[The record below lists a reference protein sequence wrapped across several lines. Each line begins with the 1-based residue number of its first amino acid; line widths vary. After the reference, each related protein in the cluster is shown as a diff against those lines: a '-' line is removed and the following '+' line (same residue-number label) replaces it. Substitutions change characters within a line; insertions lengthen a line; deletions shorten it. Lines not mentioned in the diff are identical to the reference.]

1 MLSQF
6 TKEAEHHQTLAELYP
21 FPKSVYAVGR
31 LDKDSEGLLIL
42 TDDKKLNARLLHPHN
57 RHERTYLVQ
66 IEGSPE
72 PNDLADINSG
82 IEIKVNK
89 KIYKTLPA
97 RFRLLADHPDIPERN
112 PPVRYR
118 KNTPTSFVLI
128 ALKEGKNRQVRKM
141 FAKMGYP
148 VLRLIRMSIENLE
161 LKGMQPRQVQEMSQK
176 TLFGKLF
183 S

>member
-6 TKEAEHHQTLAELYP
+6 TKEAEHHHTLAELYP
-21 FPKSVYAVGR
+21 FPKSVYPVGR

-66 IEGSPE
+66 LEGCPQVH
-72 PNDLADINSG
+72 DLVDIHAG
-82 IEIKVNK
+82 IEIKINK

-97 RFRLLADHPDIPERN
+97 RFRILDEHPDIPERI

-118 KNTPTSFVLI
+118 KNTPTTFVLI
-128 ALKEGKNRQVRKM
+128 TLKEGKNRQVRKM

-148 VLRLIRMSIENLE
+148 VLRLIRVSIENLE
-161 LKGMQPRQVQEMSQK
+161 LNGMQVGQVKEISQQ
-176 TLFGKLF
+176 TLFAKLF